1 MKVKPPLRSEADRAA
16 MVDGFVSGVI
26 DVVVS
31 SHDPQAADTKRLP
44 FAQAAFGAVGLETL
58 LPVALGPYHDGRAP
72 LATVLMAA
80 TASPARILRLPA
92 GRLVKRAAAD
102 LVLFDPDLPFVV
114 DAEKLNSRARNTPF
128 DGRKLQ
134 GRVRKTFVGGVCV
147 YDREKE
153 AAL

>member
-1 MKVKPPLRSEADRAA
+1 
-16 MVDGFVSGVI
+16 
-26 DVVVS
+26 
-31 SHDPQAADTKRLP
+31 
-44 FAQAAFGAVGLETL
+44 
-58 LPVALGPYHDGRAP
+58 
-72 LATVLMAA
+72 
-80 TASPARILRLPA
+80 
-92 GRLVKRAAAD
+92 
-102 LVLFDPDLPFVV
+102 VLFDPDLPFVV